1 LYENYFED
9 ITFLQDLKKQ
19 YLLQPMQE
27 WSLFGLF

>member
-27 WSLFGLF
+27 